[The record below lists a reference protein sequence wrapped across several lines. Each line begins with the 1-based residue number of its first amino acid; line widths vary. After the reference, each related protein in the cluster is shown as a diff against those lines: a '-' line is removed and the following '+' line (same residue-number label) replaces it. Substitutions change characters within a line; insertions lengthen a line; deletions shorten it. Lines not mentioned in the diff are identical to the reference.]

1 MGILHNDYDF
11 TPTFSNHFGNVC
23 YFLASSAQIRKIIEE
38 ILSLIWTSGPQQQH
52 VPTYYNITWK
62 SEANSIDLFIESHCS
77 ATEVFFRT
85 FIIQPFIPICDKCIR
100 YDKFVIC
107 KTKFS
112 PCVFILQAT
121 YLHFNTQLSS
131 L

>member
-1 MGILHNDYDF
+1 MTLRQHFRTTLGTFVTFLLHL
-11 TPTFSNHFGNVC
+11 PK
-23 YFLASSAQIRKIIEE
+23 SARSLRKSC
-38 ILSLIWTSGPQQQH
+38 LSLALSNSMYQ

-62 SEANSIDLFIESHCS
+62 REANSIDLFIESHCS

-112 PCVFILQAT
+112 SCVFILQAT